1 MLGAGGFVVGFLL
14 GRMSRDTHDIAAT
27 MDQGEIVEQ
36 RKRRWRPSYQSA
48 MGVVVVLLGLATA
61 AQAIYQDSATRRVTN
76 CTRAYA
82 NGFAD
87 AIDARSETSTASQN
101 ALDGWMTTLDE
112 LLTQTTPGTD
122 PTAARGRFRS
132 ATAEYLAKRAEF
144 KKQQAEHPLPPP
156 PRDVCSE

>member
-1 MLGAGGFVVGFLL
+1 VLGGGGFVVGFLL
-14 GRMSRDTHDIAAT
+14 GRMSRDTHDIAVT
-27 MDQGEIVEQ
+27 MDQGEFVDE
-36 RKRRWRPSYQSA
+36 RKRRRRPTYQSV

-61 AQAIYQDSATRRVTN
+61 VQGIYQDSATRRVAN

-87 AIDARSETSTASQN
+87 AIDARSEASAASQN

-112 LLTQTTPGTD
+112 LLTRATPETD
-122 PTAARGRFRS
+122 TAAARERFRLS
-132 ATAEYLAKRAEF
+132 TAEYLSKRAEF